1 MTYSNSDMNVRK
13 RGHHIIRPWTKHI
26 YIKADHE
33 GSSIIITSV
42 PENCA
47 FTQMAYSPPLEP
59 TTPNS
64 PRRHR
69 HNPVLRGQTTAR
81 PESGARFPCYAAPR
95 AVHATYCSTP
105 VPSAFSNTKY
115 GKGRKGEVCSSPC
128 ANEHPAIELRRNR
141 RLVLLDVARDLVRF
155 VFPALLG
162 DRLDALELERVRVD
176 PFLQAFDLVDGE
188 PVVSDEEVAH
198 GDVQVT
204 LALAVPEGHTGKS
217 AAR

>member
-1 MTYSNSDMNVRK
+1 MGK
-13 RGHHIIRPWTKHI
+13 GI
-26 YIKADHE
+26 
-33 GSSIIITSV
+33 GSS
-42 PENCA
+42 
-47 FTQMAYSPPLEP
+47 
-59 TTPNS
+59 
-64 PRRHR
+64 PR
-69 HNPVLRGQTTAR
+69 
-81 PESGARFPCYAAPR
+81 
-95 AVHATYCSTP
+95 
-105 VPSAFSNTKY
+105 
-115 GKGRKGEVCSSPC
+115 
-128 ANEHPAIELRRNR
+128 ANEHAAIELRRNR

-176 PFLQAFDLVDGE
+176 PLLQAFDLVDGE

>member
-1 MTYSNSDMNVRK
+1 MRDHQSSSQVSRKTVRSLKWHILHPLNQRRPIRRDGIGIIPFFAGK
-13 RGHHIIRPWTKHI
+13 RLHDLSQERVFPVMQHHAQFMPHTVQPQFHQ
-26 YIKADHE
+26 H
-33 GSSIIITSV
+33 SV
-42 PENCA
+42 
-47 FTQMAYSPPLEP
+47 
-59 TTPNS
+59 
-64 PRRHR
+64 
-69 HNPVLRGQTTAR
+69 
-81 PESGARFPCYAAPR
+81 
-95 AVHATYCSTP
+95 
-105 VPSAFSNTKY
+105 NTKY

-141 RLVLLDVARDLVRF
+141 RLVLLDVTRDLVRF